1 MDVASRELNYA
12 CCTLSARHRPAE
24 CWRLGW
30 IENDPQ
36 KYLVSFFKQKFELLQ
51 KNTPLVLQIN
61 PRILRAALVE
71 LNSIELQILCDVLL
85 ELTLI

>member
-12 CCTLSARHRPAE
+12 CCTLS
-24 CWRLGW
+24 GW

>member
-1 MDVASRELNYA
+1 
-12 CCTLSARHRPAE
+12 
-24 CWRLGW
+24 LGW